1 MYNNTGNVRYL
12 SVFSDMM
19 KKYQESCRSS
29 LDGYRFTPNETA
41 MMIYMLKHPEI
52 DTAKDIARN
61 LGISQS
67 LICRSV
73 DSLTRKGLIDVVK
86 DSEDRR
92 VNHLTLNIK
101 EKSLKNTLL
110 SMDPDFEKQMTEGVA
125 ADDLAVFQRVISRH
139 GSKCRRSI
147 V

>member
-52 DTAKDIARN
+52 DTAKDIAKN

-101 EKSLKNTLL
+101 DKSLKNTLL

-125 ADDLAVFQRVISRH
+125 ADDLAVFQRVISRMAANV
-139 GSKCRRSI
+139 GA

>member
-1 MYNNTGNVRYL
+1 MYKYTGNVRYL

-125 ADDLAVFQRVISRH
+125 ADDLAVFQRVISRMAANV
-139 GSKCRRSI
+139 GA

>member
-110 SMDPDFEKQMTEGVA
+110 SMDPNFEKQMTEGVA
-125 ADDLAVFQRVISRH
+125 ADDLAVFQRVISRMAANV
-139 GSKCRRSI
+139 GA

>member
-73 DSLTRKGLIDVVK
+73 DSLTRQGLIDVVK

-125 ADDLAVFQRVISRH
+125 ADDLAVFQRVISRMAANV
-139 GSKCRRSI
+139 GA

>member
-29 LDGYRFTPNETA
+29 LDGYRFTPNDTA
-41 MMIYMLKHPEI
+41 MMIYRLKHPEI

-125 ADDLAVFQRVISRH
+125 ADDLAVFQRVISRMAANV
-139 GSKCRRSI
+139 GA

>member
-1 MYNNTGNVRYL
+1 
-12 SVFSDMM
+12 
-19 KKYQESCRSS
+19 
-29 LDGYRFTPNETA
+29 
-41 MMIYMLKHPEI
+41 MLKHPEI
-52 DTAKDIARN
+52 DTAKDIARD

-73 DSLTRKGLIDVVK
+73 DSLTRTGRIDVVK

-125 ADDLAVFQRVISRH
+125 ADDLAVFQRVISRMAANV
-139 GSKCRRSI
+139 GA

>member
-52 DTAKDIARN
+52 DTAKDIARD

-125 ADDLAVFQRVISRH
+125 ADDLVVFQRVISRMAANV
-139 GSKCRRSI
+139 GA

>member
-110 SMDPDFEKQMTEGVA
+110 STDPDFEKQMTEGVA
-125 ADDLAVFQRVISRH
+125 ADDLAVFQRVISRMAANV
-139 GSKCRRSI
+139 GA

>member
-19 KKYQESCRSS
+19 KKYQESCRSN

-41 MMIYMLKHPEI
+41 MMIYMLKHPEV

-101 EKSLKNTLL
+101 DKSLRNTLI
-110 SMDPDFEKQMTEGVA
+110 SMDPDFEKQMTEGVTD
-125 ADDLAVFQRVISRH
+125 DDLVVFQRVISRMAANV
-139 GSKCRRSI
+139 GA

>member
-125 ADDLAVFQRVISRH
+125 ADDLAVFQRVISRMAANV
-139 GSKCRRSI
+139 G
-147 V
+147 VV

>member
-52 DTAKDIARN
+52 DMAKDIARN

-125 ADDLAVFQRVISRH
+125 ADDLAVFQRVISRMAANV
-139 GSKCRRSI
+139 GA

>member
-41 MMIYMLKHPEI
+41 MMIYMHKHPEI

-125 ADDLAVFQRVISRH
+125 ADDLAVFQRVISRMAANV
-139 GSKCRRSI
+139 GA

>member
-1 MYNNTGNVRYL
+1 MYNNTGNSKISVRFFGHDEKV
-12 SVFSDMM
+12 SG
-19 KKYQESCRSS
+19 ERRSS

-125 ADDLAVFQRVISRH
+125 ADDLAVFQRVISRMAANV
-139 GSKCRRSI
+139 GA

>member
-67 LICRSV
+67 LICRLV

-125 ADDLAVFQRVISRH
+125 ADDLAVFQRVISRMAANV
-139 GSKCRRSI
+139 SA

>member
-52 DTAKDIARN
+52 DTANDIARN

-110 SMDPDFEKQMTEGVA
+110 SMDPDFEKQMIEGVA
-125 ADDLAVFQRVISRH
+125 ADDLAVFQRVISRMAANV
-139 GSKCRRSI
+139 GA

>member
-1 MYNNTGNVRYL
+1 
-12 SVFSDMM
+12 
-19 KKYQESCRSS
+19 
-29 LDGYRFTPNETA
+29 

-125 ADDLAVFQRVISRH
+125 ADDLAVFQRVISRMAANV
-139 GSKCRRSI
+139 GA

>member
-73 DSLTRKGLIDVVK
+73 DYLTRQGLIDVVK

-125 ADDLAVFQRVISRH
+125 ADDLAVFQRVISRMAANV
-139 GSKCRRSI
+139 GA

>member
-73 DSLTRKGLIDVVK
+73 DSLTRKGLIDGVK

-125 ADDLAVFQRVISRH
+125 ADDLAVFQRVISRMAANV
-139 GSKCRRSI
+139 GA

>member
-52 DTAKDIARN
+52 DTAKDIARD

-110 SMDPDFEKQMTEGVA
+110 SMDPDFEK
-125 ADDLAVFQRVISRH
+125 
-139 GSKCRRSI
+139 
-147 V
+147 

>member
-19 KKYQESCRSS
+19 KKYQESLRSS
-29 LDGYRFTPNETA
+29 LDGYSFTPNETA

-52 DTAKDIARN
+52 DTAKDIARD

-125 ADDLAVFQRVISRH
+125 ADDLAVFQRVISRMAANV
-139 GSKCRRSI
+139 GA

>member
-52 DTAKDIARN
+52 DTAKDIAKN

-125 ADDLAVFQRVISRH
+125 ADDLAVFQRVISRMAANV
-139 GSKCRRSI
+139 GA

>member
-19 KKYQESCRSS
+19 KKYQERCRSS

-125 ADDLAVFQRVISRH
+125 ADDLAVFQRVISRMAANV
-139 GSKCRRSI
+139 GA

>member
-110 SMDPDFEKQMTEGVA
+110 SIDPDFEKQMTEGVA
-125 ADDLAVFQRVISRH
+125 ADDLAVFQRVISRMAANV
-139 GSKCRRSI
+139 GA

>member
-52 DTAKDIARN
+52 DTAKDIA
-61 LGISQS
+61 QS

-125 ADDLAVFQRVISRH
+125 ADDLAVFQRVISRMAANV
-139 GSKCRRSI
+139 GA

>member
-52 DTAKDIARN
+52 DTAKDIARD

-125 ADDLAVFQRVISRH
+125 ADDLAVFQRVISRMAANV
-139 GSKCRRSI
+139 GA

>member
-125 ADDLAVFQRVISRH
+125 AEDLAVFQRVISRMAANV
-139 GSKCRRSI
+139 GA

>member
-19 KKYQESCRSS
+19 KKYQESCRSN

-41 MMIYMLKHPEI
+41 MMIYMLKHPDI

-86 DSEDRR
+86 DSDDRR

-101 EKSLKNTLL
+101 DNSLRNTLL
-110 SMDPDFEKQMTEGVA
+110 SMDPDFEKQMTEGVTD
-125 ADDLAVFQRVISRH
+125 DDLVVFQRVISRMAENV
-139 GSKCRRSI
+139 G
-147 V
+147 VV

>member
-52 DTAKDIARN
+52 DTAKYIARN

-125 ADDLAVFQRVISRH
+125 ADDLAVFQRVISRMAANV
-139 GSKCRRSI
+139 GA

>member
-12 SVFSDMM
+12 SVFSEMM

-125 ADDLAVFQRVISRH
+125 ADDLAVFQRVISRMAANV
-139 GSKCRRSI
+139 GA

>member
-12 SVFSDMM
+12 SVFSYMM
-19 KKYQESCRSS
+19 KKYQESCRSN

-41 MMIYMLKHPEI
+41 MMIYMLKHPDV
-52 DTAKDIARN
+52 DTAKDIAKN

-86 DSEDRR
+86 DSDDRR

-101 EKSLKNTLL
+101 DKSLRNTLL
-110 SMDPDFEKQMTEGVA
+110 SMDPEFEKQMTEGVA
-125 ADDLAVFQRVISRH
+125 ADDLVVFQRVISRMAENV
-139 GSKCRRSI
+139 GA

>member
-125 ADDLAVFQRVISRH
+125 ADDLAVFQRVISRMAANV
-139 GSKCRRSI
+139 GA

>member
-1 MYNNTGNVRYL
+1 
-12 SVFSDMM
+12 
-19 KKYQESCRSS
+19 
-29 LDGYRFTPNETA
+29 

-125 ADDLAVFQRVISRH
+125 ADDLAVFQSVISRMAANV
-139 GSKCRRSI
+139 GA

>member
-125 ADDLAVFQRVISRH
+125 ADDLVVFQRVISRMAANV
-139 GSKCRRSI
+139 GA

>member
-67 LICRSV
+67 HICRSV

-125 ADDLAVFQRVISRH
+125 ADDLAVFQRVISRMAANV
-139 GSKCRRSI
+139 GA